1 MAAVPNAAAVV
12 PVVPAGPPTFTVKD
26 AMVLCGVSDV
36 ARTGQANSDAER
48 IAENIFDNDF
58 ENCMDF
64 KSDELESDLKGLNEQ
79 LPVNRGRIAVLPNS
93 RKKILAFI
101 QWTKDM
107 YRTGLDPTQFPFPV
121 AETKEL
127 RKRMVSHQLWVKKAE
142 SAKEPK
148 EFTKDMK
155 WDDWVTTLIEYLS
168 QMPGRNGVPLKYII
182 RDNDLPDP
190 TPKPNF
196 LEEYVA
202 MAPLNGEAYIADS
215 TEVLSIIN
223 KLIVGNDTAEGA
235 VKPIVAVDAAD
246 GRGAFQ
252 ALRDTYEGKG
262 LMRNNIVHAEHTID
276 NLFYKN
282 ETLYMPWKK
291 FEAEL
296 VGAYAT
302 VNKAA
307 GRTVHDDDSKLRK
320 LQQYRIKADF
330 LKEEKAAIN
339 AQALMPGVPMNFEAA
354 MQIYRTKV
362 QTLFPHGSTM
372 RTTTQRRAIAE
383 VNQNRGGRGRG
394 GRSHHRN
401 NQRNNRRHQPNQ
413 GGGST
418 RPRNRQDHETIVLRN
433 GQQIFYHPSYDY
445 TQAEWRNMT
454 DGQRDR
460 LRRERREYSQ
470 ARRENEQAENARKA
484 RIAQLETRLEELTAA
499 TGVPH
504 QIQQDQQTQIS
515 QVSTGTK
522 GSIYGGRNR
531 QQRNRDAGSQE

>member
-1 MAAVPNAAAVV
+1 MAAVPNAAAAV
-12 PVVPAGPPTFTVKD
+12 PAVPAGPPTFTVKD

-36 ARTGQANSDAER
+36 ARAGQVNSDAEH

-79 LPVNRGRIAVLPNS
+79 LPANRGRIAILPNS

-107 YRTGLDPTQFPFPV
+107 YCTGLDPSQFPFPV
-121 AETKEL
+121 DETKEL

-142 SAKEPK
+142 NAKEPK

-155 WDDWVTTLIEYLS
+155 WDDWVTTLIEYLN
-168 QMPGRNGVPLKYII
+168 QVPGRNGVPLKYVI
-182 RDNDLPDP
+182 RDNDIPDP

-202 MAPLNGEAYIADS
+202 MAPLTGEAYIADS

-235 VKPIVAVDAAD
+235 VKPVMAVDTAD

-262 LMRNNIVHAEHTID
+262 LMRSKIVHAEHTID

-282 ETLYMPWKK
+282 ETQYMPWKK
-291 FEAEL
+291 FGAEL

-339 AQALMPGVPMNFEAA
+339 AQAIMPGVPMNFEAA

-362 QTLFPHGSTM
+362 QTLFPQGSTT

-383 VNQNRGGRGRG
+383 VNQNRGGKGRG
-394 GRSHHRN
+394 GRGQQRN

-418 RPRNRQDHETIVLRN
+418 RPRNRQDHERRSYYGMVSKSFTTRVMTTLKLN
-433 GQQIFYHPSYDY
+433 GVI
-445 TQAEWRNMT
+445 
-454 DGQRDR
+454 
-460 LRRERREYSQ
+460 
-470 ARRENEQAENARKA
+470 
-484 RIAQLETRLEELTAA
+484 
-499 TGVPH
+499 
-504 QIQQDQQTQIS
+504 
-515 QVSTGTK
+515 
-522 GSIYGGRNR
+522 
-531 QQRNRDAGSQE
+531 